1 MNQLNSVLLEGD
13 LAENPTLAYTGK
25 GTALCTFVLV
35 SKRTTKVEGEP
46 NGFTG
51 DAGRYAVETGY
62 FNVVCYSLLA
72 ETCNEHLREGR
83 GVRVVGRLRQNSE
96 SKQVEILAEH
106 VEFKPERQPVPAADS
121 PEEVNAEVAKKLTGR
136 SGDW

>member
-13 LAENPTLAYTGK
+13 LAGNPTLAYTGK
-25 GTALCTFVLV
+25 GTALCTFVLA

-46 NGFTG
+46 DGLTG

-62 FNVVCYSLLA
+62 FNVVCYSHLA
-72 ETCNEHLREGR
+72 EVCNEYLREGR

-106 VEFKPERQPVPAADS
+106 VEFKPERTTVPVADS
-121 PEEVNAEVAKKLTGR
+121 PEEVNAEVAKKVFKKEK
-136 SGDW
+136 S